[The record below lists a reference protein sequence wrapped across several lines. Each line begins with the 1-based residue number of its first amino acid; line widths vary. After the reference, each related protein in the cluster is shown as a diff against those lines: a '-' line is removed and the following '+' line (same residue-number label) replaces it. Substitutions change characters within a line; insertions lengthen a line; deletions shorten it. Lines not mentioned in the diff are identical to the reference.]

1 MITKERFPLCFAV
14 RYKKGRGK
22 FRNQFQKVE
31 DDSEFIKQLIQAQ
44 DVDSLQFMES
54 FYAELIKTGYNAARR
69 DLFSTKNY
77 KYLQL
82 PEEN

>member
-1 MITKERFPLCFAV
+1 MITKKAFPLCFAV
-14 RYKKGRGK
+14 RYKKGRGF

-31 DDSEFIKQLIQAQ
+31 DDSEFIKQLIQAE
-44 DVDSLQFMES
+44 DIVSLQFMEA
-54 FYAELIKTGYNAARR
+54 FYADLIKTGYNAARR

-77 KYLQL
+77 RYSPL